1 MSNASTLARPYA
13 RAVFSVARDHGCLPA
28 WSQWLGFAA
37 AAVLDPRVS
46 TVLGSPHWQGA
57 ALVDLLLPPQA
68 DARFRALLE
77 LLANNRRLELLPD
90 IAAQFEALR
99 ADEDR
104 VVKATV
110 TAATALDDA
119 QIEQIRQA
127 LTRRFGRNVAI
138 ETALDPALIGGAIIA
153 AGDVV
158 IDGSIRTKLARL
170 GAALAQ

>member
-1 MSNASTLARPYA
+1 MSTALTLARPYA
-13 RAVFSVARDHGCLPA
+13 RAVFSLARDHGCLPA
-28 WSQWLGFAA
+28 WSQALGFAA
-37 AAVLDPRVS
+37 AAALDPRVGA
-46 TVLGSPHWQGA
+46 VLGNPRWQGA
-57 ALVDLLLPPQA
+57 ALVQLLQPPQTEPLFA
-68 DARFRALLE
+68 EFLALL
-77 LLANNRRLELLPD
+77 ASNRRLELLPD

-99 ADEDR
+99 ADEER

-127 LTRRFGRNVAI
+127 LTRRFGRKVTI
-138 ETALDPALIGGAIIA
+138 ETAIDPALVGGAVIA

>member
-28 WSQWLGFAA
+28 WSQMLGFTA

-46 TVLGSPHWQGA
+46 AVLGNPRWQGE
-57 ALVDLLLPPQA
+57 ALVELVLPAQA
-68 DARFRALLE
+68 DDRFRALLA
-77 LLANNRRLELLPD
+77 LLATNRRLELLPD

-99 ADEDR
+99 AEEDR

-110 TAATALDDA
+110 TAATGLDDA

-138 ETALDPALIGGAIIA
+138 ETAIDPALIGGAVIA

>member
-1 MSNASTLARPYA
+1 MSTALTLARPYA
-13 RAVFSVARDHGCLPA
+13 RAVFTLARDHGCLPA
-28 WSQWLGFAA
+28 WSQALGFAA
-37 AAVLDPRVS
+37 AAVLDPRVGA
-46 TVLGSPHWQGA
+46 VLGNPRWQGA
-57 ALVDLLLPPQA
+57 ALVDLVRPPQA
-68 DARFRALLE
+68 DAMFGELLA

-99 ADEDR
+99 AEEER
-104 VVKATV
+104 VVRATV
-110 TAATALDDA
+110 TAATAMDDA
-119 QIEQIRQA
+119 QVEQIRQA

-138 ETALDPALIGGAIIA
+138 ETAIDPALIGGAVIA

>member
-1 MSNASTLARPYA
+1 MSTALTLARPYA
-13 RAVFSVARDHGCLPA
+13 RAVFSLARDHACLPA
-28 WSQWLGFAA
+28 WSQALGFAA
-37 AAVLDPRVS
+37 TAVLDSRVS
-46 TVLGSPHWQGA
+46 AVLGNPHWQGA
-57 ALVDLLLPPQA
+57 ALVELVRPPQA
-68 DARFRALLE
+68 DAMFAEFLA

-99 ADEDR
+99 ADEER

-110 TAATALDDA
+110 TAAMAMDDA

-127 LTRRFGRNVAI
+127 LARRFGRNVAI
-138 ETALDPALIGGAIIA
+138 ETAIDPALIGGAVIA